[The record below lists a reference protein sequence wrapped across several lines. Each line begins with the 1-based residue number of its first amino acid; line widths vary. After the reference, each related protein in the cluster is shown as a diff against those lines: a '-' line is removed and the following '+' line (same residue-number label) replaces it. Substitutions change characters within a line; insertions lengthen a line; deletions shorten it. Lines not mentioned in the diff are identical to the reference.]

1 MKSKIIKIVTLG
13 VLLLLLLAT
22 LLHLARPFWND
33 RPLPSQMYERTRFE
47 PLFERHVEY
56 GPAAPIY
63 CSLRY
68 FTDTSILKKGED
80 LPLTLLSNRTEVE
93 YVDAAASV
101 EITMS
106 SGERSMLVDTIEN
119 LDKSVYEPFRWEGQR
134 YSGKKTELVVPADWF
149 SKRHGAIVFK
159 IEIAFEQGAGY
170 GENPMSAT
178 YYKNLYYVKMAG
190 HILLFSNR
198 AEYDRYRMGCVIW
211 TCRELI
217 RCVFP

>member
-1 MKSKIIKIVTLG
+1 MMKIVTFG

-33 RPLPSQMYERTRFE
+33 RPLPSQMYKRTRFE
-47 PLFERHVEY
+47 PLFGRHIYYE
-56 GPAAPIY
+56 PAAPIY
-63 CSLRY
+63 AYLRY
-68 FTDTSILKKGED
+68 FTDTSVLEGGED
-80 LPLTLLSNRTEVE
+80 LPVTLLSNRSEVE
-93 YVDAAASV
+93 YVGAAASA
-101 EITMS
+101 EITLI
-106 SGERSMLVDTIEN
+106 SGEKSMLVDTIES
-119 LDKSVYEPFRWEGQR
+119 LDSPAYEPFRWEGQR

-159 IEIAFEQGAGY
+159 IEIAFEQGSGY

-190 HILLFSNR
+190 HVLLFSNR

-211 TCRELI
+211 TCRELFRSVLYSI
-217 RCVFP
+217 L